1 MAGTQE
7 TITMNMIEKQA
18 KLGRELYEINSNVM
32 SELFELG
39 RKNVEQHF
47 AVNRTF
53 GEKLPEVREI
63 STFFELQRE
72 YGETLWNNARNA
84 VEAQGAI
91 LGEAFNDTREAVQ
104 SAFTVET
111 KSESAKKPANKKTK
125 AAA

>member
-1 MAGTQE
+1 
-7 TITMNMIEKQA
+7 MNMIEKQA

-32 SELFELG
+32 SEMFELG
-39 RKNVEQHF
+39 RKNVEQYF

-111 KSESAKKPANKKTK
+111 KSEAAKKPAKKTK